1 MGQTVITD
9 ADTVFATGINP
20 ANFAGLTIGT
30 RAEIS
35 GYTRADGAIL
45 ATRIDLATGHTDLQL
60 IGEVAD
66 IDFASLRFKVNG
78 LIVDYSAAVIID
90 LSGGAPMNGMTIK
103 VLGETAGGRL
113 VAEQLG
119 EVPTLAASLGR
130 RVQTEG
136 LVTRLDSVREFYVNN
151 DPIVTDS
158 GTAYRNGDRGDLAL
172 NTRLVIDGRAASGG
186 RIAADRVSFE

>member
-1 MGQTVITD
+1 
-9 ADTVFATGINP
+9 
-20 ANFAGLTIGT
+20 
-30 RAEIS
+30 
-35 GYTRADGAIL
+35 
-45 ATRIDLATGHTDLQL
+45 
-60 IGEVAD
+60 
-66 IDFASLRFKVNG
+66 
-78 LIVDYSAAVIID
+78 
-90 LSGGAPMNGMTIK
+90 MTIK

-119 EVPTLAASLGR
+119 EVPTLAASVGR